1 MICVMTSKWVG
12 DALGKE
18 GIYSA
23 WIAMRRYP
31 WLPPATYRDAGETG
45 ATLMK
50 PLERVVAVLDAVT
63 TVREL
68 RELLTE
74 HDFHGFPVIDN
85 HNEFV
90 GYATKQE
97 LVVALGTCCFS
108 FAAGLWPV
116 ADCCRRLERLRLGE
130 SGGDLDKICTF
141 SPINRLRVDALERV
155 DLSSALEDSVI
166 QLRKEVPQE
175 LVVNMFQKL
184 VNITSV
190 FPLVDGLDN
199 LAQNLRQILFTH
211 AGKLTGLVT
220 KRDVVD
226 LLTRQFPHAAA
237 LCEHPPNRQ

>member
-1 MICVMTSKWVG
+1 MTSKWVG

-50 PLERVVAVLDAVT
+50 PLARVVAIRDAVT

-68 RELLTE
+68 RALLAA
-74 HDFHGFPVIDN
+74 HDFHGFPVIDS

-97 LVVALGTCCFS
+97 LGTALGACCVS
-108 FAAGLWPV
+108 SAAVGPF
-116 ADCCRRLERLRLGE
+116 ADCGRRLERLQLDE
-130 SGGDLDKICTF
+130 SGGDLDKSCTF
-141 SPINRLRVDALERV
+141 SAINRLRVDALERV
-155 DLSSALEDSVI
+155 DLSSVLEDSVI

-184 VNITSV
+184 VNIALVLPLRDSV
-190 FPLVDGLDN
+190 N
-199 LAQNLRQILFTH
+199 SLAQNLRQILFTH

-237 LCEHPPNRQ
+237 LCEHPPHRQ

>member
-1 MICVMTSKWVG
+1 M
-12 DALGKE
+12 
-18 GIYSA
+18 
-23 WIAMRRYP
+23 
-31 WLPPATYRDAGETG
+31 
-45 ATLMK
+45 
-50 PLERVVAVLDAVT
+50 
-63 TVREL
+63 
-68 RELLTE
+68 
-74 HDFHGFPVIDN
+74 
-85 HNEFV
+85 
-90 GYATKQE
+90 
-97 LVVALGTCCFS
+97 
-108 FAAGLWPV
+108 
-116 ADCCRRLERLRLGE
+116 
-130 SGGDLDKICTF
+130 
-141 SPINRLRVDALERV
+141 DALERV

-199 LAQNLRQILFTH
+199 LVQNLRQILFTH